1 MANPTYRCEECHQP
15 CHPKMYECG
24 IGADC
29 CFEAYL
35 EVEDDGLWRHL
46 TASEET
52 DLHERWWAD
61 DDAVGGPAGR
71 ARLRVAEGS

>member
-1 MANPTYRCEECHQP
+1 MANPTYRCEQCHQP

-29 CFEAYL
+29 CEESYL

-46 TASEET
+46 TAEEELDPIA
-52 DLHERWWAD
+52 DLDAD
-61 DDAVGGPAGR
+61 EPRSAAEN
-71 ARLRVAEGS
+71 ARLKVMGGI

>member
-1 MANPTYRCEECHQP
+1 MEPTYRCEQCHQP
-15 CHPKMYECG
+15 CHPKMYESG

-29 CFEAYL
+29 CEESYL

-52 DLHERWWAD
+52 DLHEQWWAD
-61 DDAVGGPAGR
+61 DDRSVSQ
-71 ARLRVAEGS
+71 RVQSKIADGV

>member
-1 MANPTYRCEECHQP
+1 
-15 CHPKMYECG
+15 MYECG

-29 CFEAYL
+29 CEESYL

-52 DLHERWWAD
+52 DLHEQWWAEQD
-61 DDAVGGPAGR
+61 FTAAGR